1 MRPVQGGTQ
10 KLTMNSADRDYQ
22 QKLRQ
27 AQAQGDGNPFVAG
40 VQEVFLEG
48 AGEAIKG
55 SRTQYGDVP
64 LKPQEL
70 IQGQLSNFAQKD
82 APGNAPMEEPYNQTG
97 TMDLQMSNTRS
108 PNRDQDQLAVEK
120 LDERLQM
127 YAKAGSNAGFG
138 NNDRSQTMR
147 LN

>member
-10 KLTMNSADRDYQ
+10 KLTMNNSERDYQ
-22 QKLRQ
+22 QRLRQ

-48 AGEAIKG
+48 AGEAVKG

-70 IQGQLSNFAQKD
+70 LQGQYGNFQQKD
-82 APGNAPMEEPYNQTG
+82 APGNTPMEQPHNQTG
-97 TMDLQMSNTRS
+97 TMDLEISSTRS
-108 PNRDQDQLAVEK
+108 PNRDMDALSTDK
-120 LDERLQM
+120 LEERLAL
-127 YAKAGSNAGFG
+127 YARAGSNAGFS
-138 NNDRSQTMR
+138 NNNRKQTME

>member
-10 KLTMNSADRDYQ
+10 KLTMNSSERDYQ
-22 QKLRQ
+22 ERLRQ
-27 AQAQGDGNPFVAG
+27 AQVQGDGNPFVAG
-40 VQEVFLEG
+40 VQSVFLEG
-48 AGEAIKG
+48 AGEAVKN

-70 IQGQLSNFAQKD
+70 IQGQLSNFGQKD

-97 TMDLQMSNTRS
+97 TLELQMSNTRS
-108 PNRDQDQLAVEK
+108 PNRDQDQLAIDK
-120 LDERLQM
+120 LDERLRM
-127 YAKAGSNAGFG
+127 YAQAGSNAGFG
-138 NNDRSQTMR
+138 NNNRAQTMR

>member
-10 KLTMNSADRDYQ
+10 KLTMNSAERDYH

-70 IQGQLSNFAQKD
+70 IQGQLSNFGQKD

-108 PNRDQDQLAVEK
+108 PNRDQDQLAVDK
-120 LDERLQM
+120 LDERLRM
-127 YAKAGSNAGFG
+127 YATAGSNAGFG
-138 NNDRSQTMR
+138 NNNRAQTMR